1 MEFEVSFPEI
11 DITYIHSLK
20 KDIALYNF
28 HEIY

>member
-1 MEFEVSFPEI
+1 MEFEVSFPENQ
-11 DITYIHSLK
+11 YYLHHSLK